1 MNEEYQKS
9 LQDLT
14 KKLKDSNREKERFA
28 RIAAQRSEQQSDE
41 NIIVTHAAGIKTVG
55 AVNEVRD
62 ETVKTNSLFTKYF
75 DKLKSQEGLQQE
87 RDRELKDAISKIGA
101 GSGGKDTKKEEENA
115 KESFLGKK
123 GFLFRFA
130 AFIGGLFAVRNLRF
144 LTKSLKGA
152 VVGYFRGQF
161 KIFKT
166 LVFKPFKAFGKGVFK
181 FLGKIGRAMGLGK
194 IMDSAKLF
202 GNNVGGK
209 FSKLGKFLT
218 TPFTKLSAATTAA
231 SKNADAI
238 IKSFNKTANMTKNN
252 TKTVKGLFGKTK
264 TVSTAVTSV
273 GQMKAFKGAGIGTKA
288 LVKGKQFAGAIKG
301 GLASVGDIPK
311 PKGVLKFF
319 KFFGKMLKG
328 VPLLGQIL
336 TILDGV
342 IGSFKG
348 FFAFKD
354 EGLLMG
360 IFGAS
365 TGFIRGILVGFIGF
379 FGDLLKNGIS
389 FIFRKIGL
397 GFISDFLD
405 KFSFTDMIN
414 NFFDKVMDTIGT
426 FIMNIKDAFKNGFAK
441 GIVILGLKLQ
451 NMINNLIKFPKAIL
465 AGGISALG
473 ALLPGGKTPKEAFA
487 EGFNKSMQ
495 KSADANE
502 ARNTAIKALG
512 GKDAEGI
519 AAEREALRES
529 NKKKRED
536 RKKKNAADKEKRRLE
551 KLEKEEADRLLKQQQ
566 QNGALLNSQGNGYG
580 GGATVVDASS
590 RTGGSVTNN
599 NQRVTNNYY
608 GNSGNVGAQ
617 NSGGYASSA
626 YGLG

>member
-1 MNEEYQKS
+1 MNEEYEKS
-9 LQDLT
+9 LQDIT

-28 RIAAQRSEQQSDE
+28 KIAAQTREQQNE
-41 NIIVTHAAGIKTVG
+41 EGILVAHATGEKTVG

-101 GSGGKDTKKEEENA
+101 GAGGKDTKKGEEEV

-130 AFIGGLFAVRNLRF
+130 AFIGGLFAVRNITF
-144 LTKSLKGA
+144 LFKALKGA
-152 VVGYFRGQF
+152 VVGYFKGQF
-161 KIFKT
+161 KLFKK
-166 LVFKPFKAFGKGVFK
+166 LIFKPFRAFGKGIIK
-181 FLGKIGRAMGLGK
+181 SLGKVGRALGLGK
-194 IMDSAKLF
+194 IMD
-202 GNNVGGK
+202 
-209 FSKLGKFLT
+209 
-218 TPFTKLSAATTAA
+218 AATGFGSKIKNTFKSAGGFIAKPFAALADVAKGA

-238 IKSFNKTANMTKNN
+238 IKSFDRTANLTKNN
-252 TKTVKGLFGKTK
+252 TKVVKGLFGGTK

-273 GQMKAFKGAGIGTKA
+273 GQMKAFKGAGLGTKA
-288 LVKGKQFAGAIKG
+288 LVKGKQFGNAIKG
-301 GLASVGDIPK
+301 GLASVKDIPK
-311 PKGVLKFF
+311 PKGILKFF
-319 KFFGKMLKG
+319 KFFSKMLKG
-328 VPLLGQIL
+328 VPVLGQIL

-342 IGSFKG
+342 IGAFKG

-354 EGLLMG
+354 EGALMG

-365 TGFIRGILVGFIGF
+365 TGFIRGILVGTIGF
-379 FGDLLKNGIS
+379 FGDLAIKGIS
-389 FIFRKIGL
+389 FLLRKIGL
-397 GFISDFLD
+397 GFISDLLD
-405 KFSFTDMIN
+405 KFSLTDMIN
-414 NFFDKVMDTIGT
+414 NFFDGVMNTVGT
-426 FIMNIKDAFKNGFAK
+426 FIMNIKDAFKNGFKK
-441 GIVILGLKLQ
+441 GIVILGLKLT
-451 NMINNLIKFPKAIL
+451 NLVDNLIKFPKAIL
-465 AGGISALG
+465 AGGIAALG

-495 KSADANE
+495 KSADAQE
-502 ARNTAIKALG
+502 ARNSMIKALG

-536 RKKKNAADKEKRRLE
+536 RKKKNAD
-551 KLEKEEADRLLKQQQ
+551 EKEENRLRKLKKEENERLLKQQQ
-566 QNGALLNSQGNGYG
+566 QNGAMLNSQGNGSDAG
-580 GGATVVDASS
+580 TTVVDASS
-590 RTGGSVTNN
+590 RTGGNVVNN
-599 NQRVTNNYY
+599 NQQVTNNYY
-608 GNSGNVGAQ
+608 GGGNNVGAQ